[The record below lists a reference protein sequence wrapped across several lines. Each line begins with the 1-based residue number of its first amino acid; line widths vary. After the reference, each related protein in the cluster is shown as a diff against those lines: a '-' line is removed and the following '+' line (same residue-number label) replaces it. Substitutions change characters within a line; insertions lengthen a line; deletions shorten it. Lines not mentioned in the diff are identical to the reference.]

1 MQLPLSD
8 IHTLSLQK
16 KSSVHLHRQLYEALR
31 EAILTGRFVAGIR
44 LPSTRKLATELGV
57 SRNTVINAF
66 EQLQAEGFIETHTGA
81 GSYIATLPPSPLLS
95 PTQGTLPTTVVSAGK
110 LSAYA
115 KRLNTGQPR
124 PTGQYHLA
132 FTPGIPELKQFPV
145 KTWARLLSQ
154 HWRHVDNNLLSY
166 APAAGHWPLREAIAE
181 YLQACRAVQC
191 SAEQVLITCGAQQ
204 ALDLCAR
211 LLLDA
216 DDTVWFEEPG
226 YLGARG
232 ALSATGAKLMPV
244 PVDDAGMTISATA
257 SSQPNPRLIYVT
269 PSHQYPTGVTMS
281 LQRRLD
287 LLSFARQN
295 KTWVIEDDYD
305 SEFRYRGRPLA
316 SLQGLAKGG
325 NVIYIGTFSKVLMP
339 ALRLGYIVLPKPLV
353 PTFEKARSFID
364 THPPTATQVTLNH
377 FIREGHFAAH
387 IRRMRRLYEHRQSV
401 LLEQIDKQLSD
412 FLTSTPNDAG
422 MHLLASATETID
434 DQRMAQIATQ
444 TGLQLRALSSYF
456 IDKTDQSGFVL
467 GYAGFGD
474 DEISAGISQLKKLF
488 ETLN

>member
-16 KSSVHLHRQLYEALR
+16 SSPIHLHQQLYEGLR
-31 EAILTGRFVAGIR
+31 EAILTGRFTSGLR

-66 EQLQAEGFIETHTGA
+66 EQLQAEGFIETQTGA
-81 GSYIATLPPSPLLS
+81 GSYIATLAPAPLLNYPHEMPS
-95 PTQGTLPTTVVSAGK
+95 TTATAGK
-110 LSAYA
+110 LSTYA
-115 KRLNTGQPR
+115 KRLNANQAR
-124 PTGQYHLA
+124 HTGQYHLA
-132 FTPGIPELKQFPV
+132 FTPGIPELKQFPL
-145 KTWARLLSQ
+145 KIWSRLLS
-154 HWRHVDNNLLSY
+154 HHCRDASSDLLSY
-166 APAAGHWPLREAIAE
+166 APTAGYWPLREAVAE

-211 LLLDA
+211 LLLDT

-232 ALSATGAKLMPV
+232 ALSATGAKLIPIPV
-244 PVDDAGMTISATA
+244 GDDGITIEPTV
-257 SSQPNPRLIYVT
+257 SSQSNPRLIYVT

-281 LQRRLD
+281 LQRRLE

-295 KTWVIEDDYD
+295 QAWVIEDDYD

-339 ALRLGYIVLPKPLV
+339 ALRLGYIVLPEPLV

-364 THPPTATQVTLNH
+364 THPPTATQVALNH

-422 MHLLASATETID
+422 MHLLASATEAFD
-434 DQRMAQIATQ
+434 DQKMAQVAAR

-467 GYAGFGD
+467 GYAGFDD
-474 DEISAGISQLKKLF
+474 DEISAGVSQLKKLF
-488 ETLN
+488 EILN